1 MREGPRQLHLFAR
14 MSDTVHRK
22 SLGPHRWLNSPVKSY
37 EDTLFNLRRHLP
49 DFERRPFAIAR
60 ENGLPSQVNER
71 LEAIVRKPIEG
82 DSAFIPIGVVSK
94 HYVLVSHK
102 HVLASAVEVLEKQGI
117 DPEESRAEMT
127 ITEYGERMRLCI
139 YLPDD
144 YAFDMGGSHEM
155 AMRLEC
161 LNSVD
166 TSVRFQALLGW
177 FRFAC
182 SNGLVVGTTRSD
194 FHRRHVGD
202 LKVEDIGEVLKR
214 GLADAS
220 EERVNLDQWCKIQVP
235 LDKVTSWVEKDVR
248 KEWGI
253 KAATRAFHIIRSGHD
268 VAIAGSYK
276 EQTPLSIAV
285 QMRKRVPGAPDKAQN
300 AFDVSQVLAWLA
312 NERNDIGEQ
321 FDWRQRIPGLMRA
334 LLK

>member
-14 MSDTVHRK
+14 VSDSKHMSSRRPQK
-22 SLGPHRWLNSPVKSY
+22 WLNSPAKIY
-37 EDTLFNLRRHLP
+37 EETLFNLQRHLP
-49 DFERRPFAIAR
+49 DFERRPFAIVR
-60 ENGLPSQVNER
+60 ENGLHSEVNDR
-71 LEAIVRKPIEG
+71 LEAIVRKPVEG
-82 DSAFIPIGVVSK
+82 DSAFIPVGVVSK

-102 HVLASAVEVLEKQGI
+102 EVLAAAAEALGKQGI
-117 DPEESRAEMT
+117 DPEEARAEMT
-127 ITEYGERMRLCI
+127 ITEYGERMRVCI

-144 YAFDMGGSHEM
+144 YAFDPGGSHEM

-166 TSVRFQALLGW
+166 TSVRFQVLLGW

-182 SNGLVVGTTRSD
+182 SNGLVVGTAHSD

-202 LKVEDIGEVLKR
+202 ARIEDMGEVLKR
-214 GLADAS
+214 GLADAL
-220 EERVNLDQWCKIQVP
+220 EERTNLDQWRKIQVP
-235 LDKVTSWVEKDVR
+235 LDKAALWVERDVR
-248 KEWGI
+248 KEWGF

-285 QMRKRVPGAPDKAQN
+285 QMRKRVPGAPEKAQH
-300 AFDVSQVLAWLA
+300 AFDISQVLAWLA
-312 NERNDIGEQ
+312 KERNDIGEQ
-321 FDWRQRIPGLMRA
+321 FEWRQRIPGLMRA